1 MKKLLGIVVL
11 GLLLNGC
18 GDSAEKIVLDCKGVS
33 ATFDGKA
40 DVNDFD
46 RTIIIDLNK
55 KTWRNPGTK
64 KEKLVI
70 QDSFF
75 GKYYI
80 AGYVVGVA
88 NPGIG
93 VLIHKLNRYNGD
105 LNVISTD
112 LPVSV
117 GEKMQKMN
125 KSKSNL
131 ETFNKLYSV
140 ALQEYM
146 KSKDGWFSISKCSKS
161 KKAF

>member
-1 MKKLLGIVVL
+1 MKKLLGILVL
-11 GLLLNGC
+11 GLLLSGNAY
-18 GDSAEKIVLDCKGVS
+18 AEEIILDCKGVS

-80 AGYVVGVA
+80 AGYVVGVS

-93 VLIHKLNRYNGD
+93 VMVHKLNRYNGELD
-105 LNVISTD
+105 VISTD
-112 LPVSV
+112 LPVSL
-117 GEKMQKMN
+117 GKKMQKMN

-131 ETFNKLYSV
+131 ETFNKLYTL

-146 KSKDGWFSISKCSKS
+146 KSKDGWWSTSKCTKS

>member
-1 MKKLLGIVVL
+1 MKKLLGIIVL
-11 GLLLNGC
+11 GLLLSGNGY
-18 GDSAEKIVLDCKGVS
+18 AEEIVLDCKGIS
-33 ATFDGKA
+33 ASVDGKVE
-40 DVNDFD
+40 DDDFD

-75 GKYYI
+75 GKYWI
-80 AGYVVGVA
+80 AGFVVGKT
-88 NPGIG
+88 NPSID
-93 VLIHKLNRYNGD
+93 VMVHKLNRYNGELD
-105 LNVISTD
+105 VISTD

-117 GEKMQKMN
+117 GKKMQKMN

-131 ETFNKLYSV
+131 KTFNKLYTV

-146 KSKDGWFSISKCSKS
+146 KSKDGWWSTSKCSKS

>member
-1 MKKLLGIVVL
+1 MKKLLSIIVL
-11 GLLLNGC
+11 GLLLGGNAY
-18 GDSAEKIVLDCKGVS
+18 AEEIVLDCKGIRASV
-33 ATFDGKA
+33 DGKVE
-40 DVNDFD
+40 DNDFD

-75 GKYYI
+75 GKYWI
-80 AGYVVGVA
+80 AGYVVGSA

-93 VLIHKLNRYNGD
+93 VIIHKLNRYNGELD
-105 LNVISTD
+105 VISTD

-117 GEKMQKMN
+117 GKKIQKIN

-131 ETFNKLYSV
+131 KTFNKLYTV

-146 KSKDGWFSISKCSKS
+146 KSKDGWWSTSKCSKS

>member
-1 MKKLLGIVVL
+1 MKKLLGILVL
-11 GLLLNGC
+11 GLLLSGNAY
-18 GDSAEKIVLDCKGVS
+18 AEEIILDCKGESV
-33 ATFDGKA
+33 TVDGKSK
-40 DVNDFD
+40 VNDFD

-55 KTWRNPGTK
+55 KTWKNPGTK
-64 KEKLVI
+64 TEKLVI

-80 AGYVVGVA
+80 AGYVVGVK

-93 VLIHKLNRYNGD
+93 VMVHKLNRYNGELD
-105 LNVISTD
+105 VISTD
-112 LPVSV
+112 LPVSL
-117 GEKMQKMN
+117 GKKMQKMN

-131 ETFNKLYSV
+131 KTFNKLYTV

-146 KSKDGWFSISKCSKS
+146 KSKDGLWSTSKCTKS

>member
-1 MKKLLGIVVL
+1 MKKLLGILVL
-11 GLLLNGC
+11 SLLLNGC
-18 GDSAEKIVLDCKGVS
+18 GDSAEKIVLDCKGIHKTV
-33 ATFDGKA
+33 DGIA
-40 DVNDFD
+40 GDNDFD

-55 KTWRNPGTK
+55 KTWKNPGTK

-80 AGYVVGVA
+80 SGHVVGVS

-93 VLIHKLNRYNGD
+93 VMVHKLNRYNGELD
-105 LNVISTD
+105 VISTD

-117 GEKMQKMN
+117 GKKMQKMN

-131 ETFNKLYSV
+131 ETFNKLYTL

-146 KSKDGWFSISKCSKS
+146 KSKDGWWSTSKCTKS

>member
-1 MKKLLGIVVL
+1 MVL
-11 GLLLNGC
+11 GLLLSGNAY
-18 GDSAEKIVLDCKGVS
+18 AEEIILDCKGESV
-33 ATFDGKA
+33 TVDGKSK
-40 DVNDFD
+40 VNDFD
-46 RTIIIDLNK
+46 QTIIIDLNK

-80 AGYVVGVA
+80 AGYVVGVK

-93 VLIHKLNRYNGD
+93 VMVHKLNRYNGELD
-105 LNVISTD
+105 VISTD
-112 LPVSV
+112 LPVSL
-117 GEKMQKMN
+117 GKKMQKMN

-131 ETFNKLYSV
+131 KTFNKLYTV

>member
-1 MKKLLGIVVL
+1 MKKLLMILVL
-11 GLLLNGC
+11 GLLLSSNAY
-18 GDSAEKIVLDCKGVS
+18 AEEIVLDCKGKHV
-33 ATFDGKA
+33 TVDGKA
-40 DVNDFD
+40 KVNDFD

-80 AGYVVGVA
+80 SGHVVGVK

-93 VLIHKLNRYNGD
+93 VMIHKLNRYNGELD
-105 LNVISTD
+105 VISTD

-117 GEKMQKMN
+117 GKKMQKMN

-131 ETFNKLYSV
+131 KTFNKLYTV

-146 KSKDGWFSISKCSKS
+146 KSKDGWFSTSKCSKS